1 MTTKLKALAVQTAVY
16 ARTWEF
22 WREFAICLAKAT
34 MAAGF
39 LLLLI
44 AGVGDMTKAV
54 QDAIADAGL
63 LTRIILIGPAFASP
77 VAVVWAAYRLFI
89 WQCRCERDD

>member
-22 WREFAICLAKAT
+22 WREFALGLAKPIL
-34 MAAGF
+34 AAGF
-39 LLLLI
+39 FLLVLSGI
-44 AGVGDMTKAV
+44 GDMTKAV
-54 QDAIADAGL
+54 QDATVDAGL

-89 WQCRCERDD
+89 WQCRCERGD